1 MITAEQSAKNP
12 SDLRQS
18 DTQGVRAAL
27 YGQDKGVFVRVLLDD
42 VVIHVH

>member
-12 SDLRQS
+12 SDLWQS
-18 DTQGVRAAL
+18 DAQGVRHAL
-27 YGQDKGVFVRVLLDD
+27 YSQEKGVFIRILLDD